1 VEEEKLNIAMFSIH
15 SCPVGELGTKDTG
28 GMNVYI
34 RELASELG
42 NRKHRVDIYTRIHD
56 PNDPQVIHLNEN
68 VRVVH
73 LKAGKNGYMHKLAIY
88 PYLEDFTGALEDFIA
103 REGLRYDL
111 VHSHYWLSG
120 QAGRW
125 AQARWDV
132 PHMLMFHTL
141 GAVKNSTGVG
151 EQEPLLRIATEK
163 QLIADCHRIIAAT
176 QREKTEMMRY
186 YGADPEKIAVVPCG
200 VNLDR
205 FRPVQKAYA
214 RKQLGFDYNERIV
227 LYVGRFSPLKG
238 IDRLLKA
245 MTHLRQQKRLRL
257 VIIGGDGQTAPDSI
271 ELQRLSSELGIKHM
285 IRFAGRIEQDDL
297 PPYYSAADLLVVP
310 SYHESF
316 GLVALESLACG
327 TPVIATE
334 VGAMDSIICEGK
346 TGFIVADPKPPAL
359 AGAIGNFIS
368 KQHANMESVYTIRE
382 SVRKFS
388 WSYVA
393 DAMIDEYWSMLN
405 YYDVSN
411 LRNASSKVALL

>member
-1 VEEEKLNIAMFSIH
+1 MEEEKLNIAMFSIH

-42 NRKHRVDIYTRIHD
+42 NREHRVDIYTRIHD

-68 VRVVH
+68 VRVIH

-88 PYLEDFTGALEDFIA
+88 PYLEDFTGALEDFTA
-103 REGLRYDL
+103 REGLQYDL
-111 VHSHYWLSG
+111 IHSHYWLSG
-120 QAGRW
+120 QVGRW
-125 AQARWDV
+125 AQTRWDV

-141 GAVKNSTGVG
+141 GAVKNTTGVG

-163 QLIADCHRIIAAT
+163 QLMADCHCIMAAT
-176 QREKTEMMRY
+176 QREKSEMMRY
-186 YGADPEKIAVVPCG
+186 YGADPAKIAVVPCG

-205 FRPVQKAYA
+205 FRPVKKADA
-214 RKQLGFDYNERIV
+214 RKQLGFDDNESIV

-245 MTHLRQQKRLRL
+245 MTRLRQQKRLRL
-257 VIIGGDGQTAPDSI
+257 VIIGGDGRTAPDSI
-271 ELQRLSSELGIKHM
+271 ELQRLSSELGIQHLV
-285 IRFAGRIEQDDL
+285 RFAGRIEQDDL

-327 TPVIATE
+327 TPVIATA
-334 VGAMDSIICEGK
+334 VGALDSIILEGK
-346 TGFIVADPKPPAL
+346 TGCIVADPKPPVFAK
-359 AGAIGNFIS
+359 AIGDFIS
-368 KQHANMESVYTIRE
+368 KHKNNMESAHAIRE

-388 WSYVA
+388 WTYVA
-393 DAMIDEYWSMLN
+393 DAMIDEYWRILN
-405 YYDVSN
+405 CYDASN
-411 LRNASSKVALL
+411 LGNTSSKAALL